1 MVLQV
6 VISVTHSFRGLPE
19 LEKNRVIAGSCLF
32 WHDPM
37 VHLSELKAQ
46 AFPGVRATFW
56 ACTWHCTASNWSL
69 ELEAAWTI
77 WKVVTDKWSI
87 PVGVQASGKPM
98 QRASRASRAFGLCT
112 WGSPTIPHYP
122 PLSPTCGFLVAFRVG
137 ISFQVETPVQ
147 LPACL
152 NLGNTS
158 ILVWPNL
165 VHLLKLWIVFAL
177 LNCH

>member
-1 MVLQV
+1 
-6 VISVTHSFRGLPE
+6 
-19 LEKNRVIAGSCLF
+19 
-32 WHDPM
+32 M

-112 WGSPTIPHYP
+112 WGSPTIPHLWIP
-122 PLSPTCGFLVAFRVG
+122 CSIPCWNFLSGWDSCPTPSLLEFGKYFLSSHGA
-137 ISFQVETPVQ
+137 
-147 LPACL
+147 
-152 NLGNTS
+152 